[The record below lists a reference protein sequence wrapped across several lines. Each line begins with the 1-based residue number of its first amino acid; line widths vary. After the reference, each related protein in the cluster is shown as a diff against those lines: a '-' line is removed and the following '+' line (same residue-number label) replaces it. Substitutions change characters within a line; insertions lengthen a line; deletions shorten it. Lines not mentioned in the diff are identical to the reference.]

1 MVLLSRSCKGHCIA
15 PPSLIS
21 LCHKICMSQKGISP
35 WPWRRN
41 GEAANLQRPYTVHP
55 LPTDLQMPTSEDV
68 NKCSHI
74 KSRKG
79 VSNITAVRCL
89 LLLTT
94 LQLYRLPP
102 PLSPPVSNSSY
113 LFTRCQP
120 VCQLLYSTTVLF
132 KALYCKIKIL
142 FFMYYLCET
151 IINLLQYSTIAD
163 CVSWI
168 PRLTLLDLGTNWT
181 YKRILRMEL
190 VWMWKIYC

>member
-79 VSNITAVRCL
+79 EAISQLSAVSYCWRPFSSTVSH
-89 LLLTT
+89 
-94 LQLYRLPP
+94 
-102 PLSPPVSNSSY
+102 PLSPLQSVTLPTCSLDASPCASCCT
-113 LFTRCQP
+113 L
-120 VCQLLYSTTVLF
+120 LLYFSRFCTVRLKF
-132 KALYCKIKIL
+132 C
-142 FFMYYLCET
+142 FLC
-151 IINLLQYSTIAD
+151 IICVKLL
-163 CVSWI
+163 
-168 PRLTLLDLGTNWT
+168 
-181 YKRILRMEL
+181 
-190 VWMWKIYC
+190 